1 MIELFGLNLNTGG
14 WITLVAEIINVIIV
28 IFIIFMERKN
38 PSATLA
44 WVLILFFA
52 PIVGFVLYLFLSQ
65 NIARSKIFKINDG
78 ILNYYNDNLAEQKE
92 TVARGKYKYATKSA
106 KTWSDMIKLNQTYGE
121 SLLTQDNDI
130 KIYDDGKRMYATL
143 LTDIKLAKE
152 NINVQYFIIKDDPV
166 GNRLLDLLTEKAREG
181 VKVRLLMDA
190 MGSVA
195 IRNWKLKEFVAEGG
209 ENGLFGKTKNRNII
223 T

>member
-130 KIYDDGKRMYATL
+130 KIYDDGKRM
-143 LTDIKLAKE
+143 
-152 NINVQYFIIKDDPV
+152 
-166 GNRLLDLLTEKAREG
+166 
-181 VKVRLLMDA
+181 
-190 MGSVA
+190 
-195 IRNWKLKEFVAEGG
+195 
-209 ENGLFGKTKNRNII
+209 
-223 T
+223 